1 MILKIEDINMVQKKE
16 IINVE
21 KKLKELIVLET
32 NKQLNQYSN
41 IHFNKIKKDVQIDKI

>member
-1 MILKIEDINMVQKKE
+1 MILKIEEIKLIQKEE
-16 IINVE
+16 ITNVE
-21 KKLKELIVLET
+21 KKLKELVILET

>member
-1 MILKIEDINMVQKKE
+1 MVQKKE